1 MTYGRVRD
9 ESLKLINSYS
19 SAGQTIPASYNNQ
32 ADLLKMIPGLV
43 YSCEMEIATTV
54 RKIPASIELSRD
66 HFQIRNA
73 ELGMRNYEFRLP
85 EDCWQIFHGGLLDL
99 SRGAPMRY
107 SRYRLFGD
115 KIILPADAPEGLIL
129 EYYRYPKKI
138 GTDPKDGLKLDNT
151 PDTHPVIPYY
161 VASHLVMYDDTYRYA
176 VLYSE
181 YEKRLSR
188 LGTGIFVE
196 ENVIPDAYD
205 WVGGFNGY

>member
-19 SAGQTIPASYNNQ
+19 SAGTIIPASYNNQ
-32 ADLLKMIPGLV
+32 ADYLKMIPGLV
-43 YSCEMEIATTV
+43 YSAEMEIATTV
-54 RKIPASIELSRD
+54 RKIPETIILSELKT
-66 HFQIRNA
+66 
-73 ELGMRNYEFRLP
+73 ETLGDKTIYVLP
-85 EDCWQIFHGGLLDL
+85 DDCFDIFNGGLIDM
-99 SRGAPMRY
+99 SGPRMRRF
-107 SRYRLFGD
+107 SFYRRVGNKL
-115 KIILPADAPEGLIL
+115 ILPANASDGLIL

-151 PDTHPVIPYY
+151 PDTHPIIPYY

-196 ENVIPDAYD
+196 ENLIPDAYD